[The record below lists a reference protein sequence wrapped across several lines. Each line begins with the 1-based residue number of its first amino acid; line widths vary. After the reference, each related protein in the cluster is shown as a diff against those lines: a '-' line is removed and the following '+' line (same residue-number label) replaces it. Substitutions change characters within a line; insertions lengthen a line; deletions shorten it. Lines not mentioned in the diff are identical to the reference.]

1 MNDPAESGTF
11 VSIHFLHKFQ
21 MFSEILS
28 DIVDLYE
35 TLHPHTKEISMENHE
50 YDVNDLGLA
59 ADLEMLKRSP
69 INRRRILKMG
79 AVGIGLLLAGERSL
93 ATLSSAAPAQ
103 QAVEPAAYLP
113 LIMGPGATATPTATA
128 TTSATATPTTNA
140 TATPTS
146 TTACVTEIPQET

>member
-1 MNDPAESGTF
+1 
-11 VSIHFLHKFQ
+11 
-21 MFSEILS
+21 
-28 DIVDLYE
+28 
-35 TLHPHTKEISMENHE
+35 MENHE

-103 QAVEPAAYLP
+103 QSVEPAAYLP
-113 LIMGPGATATPTATA
+113 LILGPGATSTPTATA
-128 TTSATATPTTNA
+128 IANATATPTT
-140 TATPTS
+140 
-146 TTACVTEIPQET
+146 TTTCVSE